1 MMELEPERAREL
13 ARRANT
19 FISGSQKVV
28 EQASY
33 EILMVI
39 TERGFIRVEITEHR
53 ASGRF

>member
-1 MMELEPERAREL
+1 MMELESERAREL

-19 FISGSQKVV
+19 FTSELQEVV

-33 EILMVI
+33 KILMVI
-39 TERGFIRVEITEHR
+39 TERGFIRVEMTEHR